1 MNLSSNRIN
10 QNAPRNARN
19 ARPMPNHAPAQR
31 PQVQQAN
38 TLSNYGTTT
47 RVKSLYP
54 GQVIKGEVT
63 DLRNTEIVVTLEN
76 NTTVAGHLENG
87 SWLAI
92 GETAAFR
99 VASVSAEN
107 ILLSAI
113 PGKDMS
119 LANSTIQKALEE
131 AGLPKNAKNQ
141 QIVMELM
148 NNQLPIHKQAIQQI
162 LQQSFLN
169 KDIQIPTLV
178 LMNKLQIPITE
189 KNASQLEHYQNNE
202 HALATGLQSLSE
214 DLGGLIKGLFT
225 DSLQTEASY
234 EGMTQNIHEQNT
246 IFSQEENLSPKDA
259 LINQLLHTKTT
270 QSSSEQTLQATAS
283 KILSAVLDE
292 DSAASSFSK
301 TVLQDLPLELASEA
315 EKNELI
321 SILDNFDFP
330 SSLKEAIQNN
340 AASLREVIHL
350 IQKDYDQAQMLDQA
364 SIAETEPSASQTEQK
379 ITAAKNSTENE
390 PLLLRTSAFDSPV
403 IKNLTEQF
411 QRLQLANGELGGRV
425 SKEECRAF
433 YDLLKDFP
441 IDETVKEKVLTGE
454 IHTTELL
461 RTIKNV
467 LPFTA
472 EEIASPLL
480 ASDTF
485 EQLVKDE
492 FLDSFLLSPKEI
504 FEQGGVDT
512 FYKKLSKQLDN
523 LEEVFG
529 KHVLS
534 HSTENIEQIVNTLQ
548 HNPQEQVGQ
557 LKDNL
562 DFMKLLNQFF
572 SYVQLPVKLQKQCTH
587 ADLYVYTK
595 KKNLKNQQNPIH
607 VLLHLDMDNLGT
619 MDVDIKLKD
628 RHVTTKF
635 VLSDEKAG
643 KLLSNNFHVL
653 EDALLQ
659 KGYTCSSEVTKS
671 EQKVDLVKDFLQPE
685 RAASQGLSRYSF
697 DLRA

>member
-10 QNAPRNARN
+10 QNAPRNT
-19 ARPMPNHAPAQR
+19 RPAPNRAPAPK

-54 GQVIKGEVT
+54 GQIIKGEVS
-63 DLRNTEIVVTLEN
+63 DLRNTEVVVTLEN

-87 SWLAI
+87 NWLAI
-92 GETAAFR
+92 GQTAAFR
-99 VASVSAEN
+99 VASVSTEN
-107 ILLSAI
+107 IVLEAL
-113 PGKDMS
+113 PGRDMT

-131 AGLPKNAKNQ
+131 AGLPKTAKNQ
-141 QIVMELM
+141 LIVMELM

-178 LMNKLQIPITE
+178 LMNKLHIPITE

-214 DLGGLIKGLFT
+214 DLGALIKGLSRST
-225 DSLQTEASY
+225 LQTEASY
-234 EGMTQNIHEQNT
+234 EGMTQNTQGQETTLLHEE
-246 IFSQEENLSPKDA
+246 SLSPKDA
-259 LINQLLHTKTT
+259 LLNQLLHSETV
-270 QSSSEQTLQATAS
+270 QSSSDQTLQATAS

-292 DSAASSFSK
+292 DTAASSFSK
-301 TVLQDLPLELASEA
+301 TVLQDLPLVITSEA
-315 EKNELI
+315 EKNELL

-330 SSLKEAIQNN
+330 SSLREAIQNN
-340 AASLREVIHL
+340 TASLREVVHL
-350 IQKDYDQAQMLDQA
+350 IQEDFEKAQMLDQA
-364 SIAETEPSASQTEQK
+364 SMEEAEQTSAQSEQTLV
-379 ITAAKNSTENE
+379 TTKNGTENE
-390 PLLLRTSAFDSPV
+390 PLLLRTSAFESPV
-403 IKNLTEQF
+403 IKNLMEQF
-411 QRLQLANGELGGRV
+411 QKLQLANGELGGKL
-425 SKEECRAF
+425 SKPECNEF
-433 YDLLKDFP
+433 YNLLKDFP
-441 IDETVKEKVLTGE
+441 IDETLKEKVYTGE

-467 LPFTA
+467 LPFTS
-472 EEIASPLL
+472 EETASPLL
-480 ASDTF
+480 GSDIF
-485 EQLVKDE
+485 EQLVKNE
-492 FLDSFLLSPKEI
+492 FIDSFLLSPKEI

-512 FYKKLSKQLDN
+512 FYHKLSKQLDN
-523 LEEVFG
+523 LEKVFS
-529 KHVLS
+529 KQLLS
-534 HSTENIEQIVNTLQ
+534 GSVENLEQIINTLQ
-548 HNPQEQVGQ
+548 LNPQDQVGQ

-595 KKNLKNQQNPIH
+595 KKNLKAQQNPIH

-619 MDVDIKLKD
+619 MDVDIKLKA

-635 VLSDEKAG
+635 ALSDEKAG

-659 KGYTCSSEVTKS
+659 KGYTCSNEVTKS

-685 RAASQGLSRYSF
+685 RTASQGLSRYSF

>member
-19 ARPMPNHAPAQR
+19 VRHAPNQAPAQK

-54 GQVIKGEVT
+54 GQIIKGEVS

-87 SWLAI
+87 NWLAI

-107 ILLSAI
+107 IVLAAL
-113 PGKDMS
+113 PGRDMT

-131 AGLPKNAKNQ
+131 AGLPKTAKNQ

-169 KDIQIPTLV
+169 KDVQIPTLV
-178 LMNKLQIPITE
+178 LMNKLEIPITE

-202 HALATGLQSLSE
+202 HALASSLQSLSE
-214 DLGGLIKGLFT
+214 DLGALIKGLST
-225 DSLQTEASY
+225 DSLQTEASF
-234 EGMTQNIHEQNT
+234 EGMTQNLQSPEAIL
-246 IFSQEENLSPKDA
+246 SPEENLSPKDA
-259 LINQLLHTKTT
+259 LINQLLHAKTT
-270 QSSSEQTLQATAS
+270 QLPSEHTLPVTAS

-292 DSAASSFSK
+292 DSSASTFSK
-301 TVLQDLPLELASEA
+301 TVLQDLPLELSTET
-315 EKNELI
+315 EINELI
-321 SILDNFDFP
+321 SILDNFEFP
-330 SSLKEAIQNN
+330 VTLKEAILNN
-340 AASLREVIHL
+340 TASLREIMHL
-350 IQKDYDQAQMLDQA
+350 IQEDFHKAEMLDQESMLELEQA
-364 SIAETEPSASQTEQK
+364 DAQPETKART
-379 ITAAKNSTENE
+379 AKNETASE

-403 IKNLTEQF
+403 IKKLTEQF
-411 QRLQLANGELGGRV
+411 QKLQITNGELGGKF
-425 SKEECRAF
+425 SKQECNEF
-433 YDLLKDFP
+433 YKLLQDFP
-441 IDETVKEKVLTGE
+441 IDETIKEKVHTGE

-461 RTIKNV
+461 RIIKNV
-467 LPFTA
+467 LPFTS
-472 EEIASPLL
+472 EEIACPLL

-485 EQLVKDE
+485 EHLVKDE
-492 FLDSFLLSPKEI
+492 FLDSFLLTPKKI
-504 FEQGGVDT
+504 FEQGGIDT
-512 FYKKLSKQLDN
+512 FYHKLSKQLDN

-529 KHVLS
+529 KQFLS
-534 HSTENIEQIVNTLQ
+534 HSTESIEQIVNTLQ
-548 HNPQEQVGQ
+548 NNPQEQVGL

-572 SYVQLPVKLQKQCTH
+572 SYVQLPVKLQEQCAH

-595 KKNLKNQQNPIH
+595 KKNLKNKQNPIH

-619 MDVDIKLKD
+619 MDIDIKLKD
-628 RHVTTKF
+628 RHITTKF
-635 VLSDEKAG
+635 ALSDEKAG
-643 KLLSNNFHVL
+643 KLLSTNFHVL

-659 KGYTCSSEVTKS
+659 KGYTCSNEVTKS
-671 EQKVDLVKDFLQPE
+671 EQKVDLVKDFLQPQ
-685 RAASQGLSRYSF
+685 RTTSQGISRYSF